1 MKINKISRIAVLC
14 CGISAVALP
23 AVSAYAAEAEED
35 SREIVVTAT
44 RKEEKLRD
52 VAMSVNVATG
62 EQLQKLRIFDAKDVA
77 QLAPGLEMT
86 NSTGRNNT
94 TTLRGITF
102 DPDQGTA
109 PAVQV
114 YFNEVPMDAQTV
126 YTALY
131 DIGQVEI
138 LRGPQGL
145 LRGLSAP
152 AGSITIAT
160 RRPSFDKV
168 EGYLQATGTNRHAY
182 NVQGAV
188 TLPFSDTLTL
198 RAAALVDGNRLNQ
211 VRNVNHPQYRSH
223 GSTQSGRL
231 TLGWRPS
238 PSFTAYLTYQHL
250 EADNTQ
256 LQQVVG
262 AGNTP
267 AFQPG
272 LFFGIPGS
280 TLTPDTTLRS
290 GPPLAASDYGAVAD
304 APFRVRNRTDVV
316 NLSLNWDLGPAT
328 LSFVGAR
335 QFTHLRTNRD
345 NDPGNAVPNYIKTS
359 TVETTYPINV
369 GELRLASNNAEGF
382 GWGVGAFYSRQ
393 KGNAIVDE
401 RSDSFFFPVS
411 TAFGGFLPINTH
423 VVVPINTKVVSFNG
437 TARFKSGPF
446 KIEGGIRYTRSHT
459 IQTTDIFV
467 SSPGNAGYF
476 VAPFSLPPIVG
487 VPLALQDRV
496 YKPFTGG
503 VNASFAITPDI
514 NVYAAYGHSFRA
526 GSAGVSVPAGVSND
540 LILTKP
546 EKTDSYEVGIKG
558 AILDG
563 RVNFA
568 ISAFYQKL
576 DNYLSRFTGIVYNC
590 PTSAASGSCTTDP
603 AVKINTPTDITAT
616 DGSFDFNYNTNGTIK
631 GVELQLD
638 ARPTDNWDLNLNAS
652 YARGRFDNARVPC
665 NDFAGTGVPNA
676 SGPQKITGSGNVSFC
691 QVNGR
696 IAEVPDFN
704 LSANTEFRFPME
716 TVTPYVRA
724 LFTYRPGF
732 RSERVNYD
740 YRSRQL
746 LNLFLGVK
754 TNESGWDLSV
764 FAKNLL
770 NQKRITNISLGT
782 AQQSTSAGIAYDS
795 GYFLANTM
803 NPREFGLTLTKTW

>member
-1 MKINKISRIAVLC
+1 MKFKKISRAAVLC

-23 AVSAYAAEAEED
+23 TMAAAADEVESD
-35 SREIVVTAT
+35 SHEIVVTAT

-52 VAMSVNVATG
+52 VAMSVTVATG

-102 DPDQGTA
+102 DPDQGTG

-131 DIGQVEI
+131 DIGQIEV

-152 AGSITIAT
+152 AGSITIGT
-160 RRPSFDKV
+160 RRPGFDEV
-168 EGYLQATGTNRHAY
+168 EGFLQATGTNRHAY
-182 NVQGAV
+182 NVQGGV
-188 TLPFSDTLTL
+188 TLPISSTLSI
-198 RAAALVDGNRLNQ
+198 RVAGLVDGNRVNQ
-211 VRNVNHPQYRSH
+211 VRNVNHPEYRSH
-223 GSTQSGRL
+223 SSTQSGRI

-238 PSFTAYLTYQHL
+238 DNFTAYLTYQHL
-250 EADNTQ
+250 ESDVTQ

-267 AFQPG
+267 AYQPEIFNG
-272 LFFGIPGS
+272 TSQAL
-280 TLTPDTTLRS
+280 LPDTTQRS
-290 GPPLAASDYGAVAD
+290 GPALTASDYGAVAD
-304 APFRVRNRTDVV
+304 GPFRVRNRTDVV
-316 NLSLNWDLGPAT
+316 NLSMNWDLGAAT
-328 LSFVGAR
+328 VSFVGAR
-335 QFTHLRTNRD
+335 QFSRLSTSRD
-345 NDPGNAVPNYIKTS
+345 NDVGNAVPNYIKTS
-359 TVETTYPINV
+359 YPTTTFPITV
-369 GELRLASNNAEGF
+369 GELRLASNNTEGF
-382 GWGVGAFYSRQ
+382 GWGVGAFYSLQ
-393 KGNAIVDE
+393 KGTATVDE
-401 RSDSFFFPVS
+401 KSDSFFFPIS
-411 TAFGGFLPINTH
+411 AAFQPYLPIDTH
-423 VVVPINTKVVSFNG
+423 VVVPIYSQVTSFNA

-446 KIEGGIRYTRSHT
+446 KIEGGIRYTRSHAK
-459 IQTTDIFV
+459 QTTDIFV
-467 SSPGNAGYF
+467 SSPGYAAFGIG
-476 VAPFSLPPIVG
+476 PFSQKLVG

-526 GSAGVSVPAGVSND
+526 GSAGVAAPAGISND

-546 EKTDSYEVGIKG
+546 EKTDSYEFGIKG
-558 AILDG
+558 SILDR

-576 DNYLSRFTGIVYNC
+576 NNYLSRFTGIIYNC
-590 PTSAASGSCTTDP
+590 PTSALTRSCTTDP
-603 AVKINTPTDITAT
+603 TVKINTAT
-616 DGSFDFNYNTNGTIK
+616 DSTVTDGTFDFNYNTDGTIK
-631 GVELQLD
+631 GVELEIS
-638 ARPTDNWDLNLNAS
+638 ARPTDNWDLGINAS

-665 NDFAGTGVPNA
+665 NDFAGTGVANQT
-676 SGPQKITGSGNVSFC
+676 GPQKVTGTGNVSFC
-691 QVNGR
+691 TLNGR

-732 RSERVNYD
+732 TSERVNYKYQD
-740 YRSRQL
+740 REL
-746 LNLFLGVK
+746 LNVYLGAK
-754 TNESGWDLSV
+754 TNEGGWDVSV

-782 AQQSTSAGIAYDS
+782 WQQATSAGISYDS
-795 GYFLANTM
+795 GYRLANTM
-803 NPREFGLTLTKTW
+803 NPREFGLTLSKSW